1 MEGDYLGHVLPLLR
15 SHALATLRG
24 HSQEVS
30 PKIFSNLLFGLVT
43 SVLVGNVFLPK
54 GPIQGHFSFLWQAVA
69 GISLFYLI
77 GLVFLF
83 FHVR

>member
-1 MEGDYLGHVLPLLR
+1 M
-15 SHALATLRG
+15 
-24 HSQEVS
+24 
-30 PKIFSNLLFGLVT
+30 T
-43 SVLVGNVFLPK
+43 SVLVGNFFLPK